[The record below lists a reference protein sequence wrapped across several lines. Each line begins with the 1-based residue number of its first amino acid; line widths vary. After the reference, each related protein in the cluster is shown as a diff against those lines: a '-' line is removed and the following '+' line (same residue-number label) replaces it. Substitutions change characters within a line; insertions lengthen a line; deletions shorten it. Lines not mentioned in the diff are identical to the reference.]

1 MLRRFTDLHT
11 LLYFFLLC
19 LRMLAKVSVKVSTFI
34 LKCYYSKIHR
44 REVRDEYPS
53 FFCAIWYWEY
63 CHNRL
68 LTIGVLYLCAACHDR
83 YQEGWQQFSCIM
95 VLMMFGILILKSWKV
110 SFFLFSLVWFSKM
123 LCYQWL
129 LRREKE
135 GNMP

>member
-1 MLRRFTDLHT
+1 MN
-11 LLYFFLLC
+11 
-19 LRMLAKVSVKVSTFI
+19 I
-34 LKCYYSKIHR
+34 
-44 REVRDEYPS
+44 PP

-110 SFFLFSLVWFSKM
+110 SFFLFFLWFGLVKCFVIND
-123 LCYQWL
+123 Y
-129 LRREKE
+129 
-135 GNMP
+135 

>member
-1 MLRRFTDLHT
+1 MN
-11 LLYFFLLC
+11 
-19 LRMLAKVSVKVSTFI
+19 I
-34 LKCYYSKIHR
+34 
-44 REVRDEYPS
+44 PP

-83 YQEGWQQFSCIM
+83 YQEGRQQFSCIM
-95 VLMMFGILILKSWKV
+95 VLMVFGILILKSWKV

-123 LCYQWL
+123 LCHQCL
-129 LRREKE
+129 LAREKD